1 MSEPRTP
8 EDDPNEK
15 PASSSSSDPTPAPD
29 SETSTELSDLTW
41 RSDATP
47 SASEPTAVSS
57 DAAGAASTPPTTA
70 SSPVTSEPVSSETTY
85 QPAYTQPAYTQPTQP
100 TYEPPQPPQP
110 PQSPQPPAYPPAY
123 AQPQPPQQPGYPP
136 AYQAPPQPGYP
147 PAYQPPYQQ
156 APYQS
161 APGWGQPQAGWAPGP
176 ESYRYG
182 SSIMAILAG
191 FVLFIFGLIMT
202 LGGIGGFLVG
212 QTAGAITP
220 ANTGLSEAM
229 LDSIRGVIG
238 IVSIVVLVLGISHI
252 LSAIFIWA
260 HRSWARFLGIILS
273 GLFGLFGLLA
283 LVGSFGP
290 QTSVLNGQTVTV
302 QNAYVV
308 PLIILISY
316 GLALVG
322 LIVGGRHFR
331 KERVQ

>member
-161 APGWGQPQAGWAPGP
+161 APGWGQPQAAGWAPGP
-176 ESYRYG
+176 ESYQYG

-191 FVLFIFGLIMT
+191 IVLVIFGLIVT
-202 LGGIGGFLVG
+202 AVGAIAVIGG
-212 QTAGAITP
+212 QTIVNLFGTGAQGDALRSAVTII
-220 ANTGLSEAM
+220 AVIIL
-229 LDSIRGVIG
+229 VIG
-238 IVSIVVLVLGISHI
+238 ILHLLSGI
-252 LSAIFIWA
+252 FTFA
-260 HRSWARFLGIILS
+260 HRSWARWVGVILGAL
-273 GLFGLFGLLA
+273 GVLFGIA
-283 LVGSFGP
+283 
-290 QTSVLNGQTVTV
+290 SVLGGTGPRTSTVINGQTVTTDPQSALV
-302 QNAYVV
+302 TGAV
-308 PLIILISY
+308 ILIAY
-316 GLALVG
+316 AIVVLG
-322 LIVGGRHFR
+322 LIMGGKHFR
-331 KERVQ
+331 KERIQ